1 MLLNFLFGINKS
13 FFLFFIFSIFVIN
26 LVFYY
31 YLKKEKENL
40 DFIKNETL
48 KILNDSFKLNIDF
61 YQSDSSINYFNSIF
75 EIKSKSTDYKSNL
88 KKESERLRETLS
100 TIDSILFAIKG
111 EEIILQN
118 ENFSSISYNAKN
130 NKFQN
135 TIKFNSLINEV
146 KAVLKINENVKKE
159 IYISEN
165 DMFYFLESHKIKS
178 EDSILFNL
186 RNITLSKQFE
196 KIQKRFISDVSHE
209 LKTPLTNIK
218 CFTIAIEDS
227 LKENNNSKLELS
239 SFFKIIYSNVS
250 KIEGLIHDFLEYSK
264 YESSKILNKTSIDV
278 NTFLN
283 DVLNESRYLIESK
296 NPLITTD
303 FRKLKSNNIIINRER
318 IAVILKNIIENA
330 IICNNKQPEIKISF
344 ADSDINDCYSVI
356 ISDNGIGISDSEKEN
371 IFNRFY
377 RVDDAR
383 PINIA
388 GSGLWLVIVSEIMRN
403 YKGEITLESELG
415 IGTTFTFYIPK
426 FNVDLF

>member
-100 TIDSILFAIKG
+100 AIDSILFAIKG

-146 KAVLKINENVKKE
+146 KAILKTNENVKKE

-218 CFTIAIEDS
+218 GFTIAIEDS

-264 YESSKILNKTSIDV
+264 YESSKILNKTSIDI

-296 NPLITTD
+296 NSLITTD
-303 FRKLKSNNIIINRER
+303 FSKLKSNNIIIDRER

-330 IICNNKQPEIKISF
+330 IIYNNKQPEIKISF
-344 ADSDINDCYSVI
+344 ADSDINDCYSVT

-388 GSGLWLVIVSEIMRN
+388 GSGLGLAIVNEIMRN
-403 YKGEITLESELG
+403 YKGEIKLESELG
-415 IGTTFTFYIPK
+415 IGTTFTLYIPK
-426 FNVDLF
+426 

>member
-218 CFTIAIEDS
+218 GFTIAIEDS

-303 FRKLKSNNIIINRER
+303 FSKLKSNNIIIDRER

-330 IICNNKQPEIKISF
+330 IIYNNKQPEIKISF
-344 ADSDINDCYSVI
+344 ADSDINDCYSVT

-388 GSGLWLVIVSEIMRN
+388 GSGLGLAIVNEIMRN
-403 YKGEITLESELG
+403 YKGEIKLESELG
-415 IGTTFTFYIPK
+415 IGTTFTLYIPK
-426 FNVDLF
+426 

>member
-218 CFTIAIEDS
+218 GFTIAIEDS

-283 DVLNESRYLIESK
+283 DVLNESRYLIKSK
-296 NPLITTD
+296 NSLITTD
-303 FRKLKSNNIIINRER
+303 FSKLKSNNIIIDRER

-330 IICNNKQPEIKISF
+330 IIYNNKQPEIKISF

-388 GSGLWLVIVSEIMRN
+388 GSGLGLAIVNEIMRN
-403 YKGEITLESELG
+403 YKGEIKLESELG
-415 IGTTFTFYIPK
+415 IGTTFTLYIPK
-426 FNVDLF
+426 

>member
-218 CFTIAIEDS
+218 GFTIAIEDS

-303 FRKLKSNNIIINRER
+303 FSKLKSNNIIIDRER

-330 IICNNKQPEIKISF
+330 IIYNNKQPEIKISF
-344 ADSDINDCYSVI
+344 ADSDINDCYSI
-356 ISDNGIGISDSEKEN
+356 TISDNGIGISDSEKEN

-388 GSGLWLVIVSEIMRN
+388 GSGLGLAIVNEIMRN
-403 YKGEITLESELG
+403 YKGEIKLESELG
-415 IGTTFTFYIPK
+415 IGTTFTLYIPK
-426 FNVDLF
+426 

>member
-218 CFTIAIEDS
+218 GFTIAIEDS

-296 NPLITTD
+296 NPLITTY
-303 FRKLKSNNIIINRER
+303 FSKLKSNNI
-318 IAVILKNIIENA
+318 L
-330 IICNNKQPEIKISF
+330 
-344 ADSDINDCYSVI
+344 
-356 ISDNGIGISDSEKEN
+356 
-371 IFNRFY
+371 
-377 RVDDAR
+377 
-383 PINIA
+383 
-388 GSGLWLVIVSEIMRN
+388 
-403 YKGEITLESELG
+403 
-415 IGTTFTFYIPK
+415 
-426 FNVDLF
+426 

>member
-1 MLLNFLFGINKS
+1 MIDLI
-13 FFLFFIFSIFVIN
+13 
-26 LVFYY
+26 FYY
-31 YLKKEKENL
+31 YLKKEKEKS
-40 DFIKNETL
+40 DFIKTETL

-146 KAVLKINENVKKE
+146 KAILKTNENVKKE
-159 IYISEN
+159 IYVSEN
-165 DMFYFLESHKIKS
+165 DTFYFLESHKIKS
-178 EDSILFNL
+178 ENSILFNL

-218 CFTIAIEDS
+218 GFTVAIEDS

-283 DVLNESRYLIESK
+283 DVLNESKYLIKSK
-296 NPLITTD
+296 NSLITTD
-303 FRKLKSNNIIINRER
+303 FSKLKSNNIIIDRER

-330 IICNNKQPEIKISF
+330 IIYNNKQPEIKISF
-344 ADSDINDCYSVI
+344 ADSDINDCYSI
-356 ISDNGIGISDSEKEN
+356 TISDNGIGISDSEKEN

-388 GSGLWLVIVSEIMRN
+388 GSGLGLAIVSEIMRN
-403 YKGEITLESELG
+403 YKGEIKLESELG
-415 IGTTFTFYIPK
+415 IGTTFTLYIPK
-426 FNVDLF
+426 

>member
-218 CFTIAIEDS
+218 GFTIAIEDS

-296 NPLITTD
+296 NSLITTD
-303 FRKLKSNNIIINRER
+303 FSKLKSNNIIIDRER

-330 IICNNKQPEIKISF
+330 IIYNNKQPEIKISF

-388 GSGLWLVIVSEIMRN
+388 GSGLGLAIVNEIMRN
-403 YKGEITLESELG
+403 YKGEIKLESELG
-415 IGTTFTFYIPK
+415 IGTTFTLYIPK
-426 FNVDLF
+426 

>member
-218 CFTIAIEDS
+218 GFTIAIEDS

-283 DVLNESRYLIESK
+283 DVLNESKYLIESK

-303 FRKLKSNNIIINRER
+303 FSKLKSNNIIIDRER

-330 IICNNKQPEIKISF
+330 IIYNNKQPEIKISF

-388 GSGLWLVIVSEIMRN
+388 GSGLGLAIVNEIMRN
-403 YKGEITLESELG
+403 YKGEIKLESELG
-415 IGTTFTFYIPK
+415 IGTTFTLYIPK
-426 FNVDLF
+426 

>member
-218 CFTIAIEDS
+218 GFTIAIEDS

-303 FRKLKSNNIIINRER
+303 FSKLKSNNIIIDRER

-330 IICNNKQPEIKISF
+330 IIYNNKQPEIKISF

-388 GSGLWLVIVSEIMRN
+388 GSGLGLAIVNEIMRN

-415 IGTTFTFYIPK
+415 IGTTFTLYIPK
-426 FNVDLF
+426 

>member
-1 MLLNFLFGINKS
+1 
-13 FFLFFIFSIFVIN
+13 
-26 LVFYY
+26 
-31 YLKKEKENL
+31 LKKEKEKS
-40 DFIKNETL
+40 DFIKTETL

-100 TIDSILFAIKG
+100 AIDSILFAIKG

-146 KAVLKINENVKKE
+146 KAILKTNENVKKE

-218 CFTIAIEDS
+218 GFTIAIEDS

-303 FRKLKSNNIIINRER
+303 FSKLKSNNIIIDRER

-330 IICNNKQPEIKISF
+330 IIYNNKQPEIKISF

-388 GSGLWLVIVSEIMRN
+388 GSGLGLAIVNEIMRN
-403 YKGEITLESELG
+403 YKGEIKLESELG
-415 IGTTFTFYIPK
+415 IGTTFTLYIPK
-426 FNVDLF
+426 

>member
-146 KAVLKINENVKKE
+146 KAILKTNENVKKE
-159 IYISEN
+159 IYVSEN
-165 DMFYFLESHKIKS
+165 DTFYFLESHKIKS
-178 EDSILFNL
+178 ENSILFNL

-218 CFTIAIEDS
+218 GFTIAIEDS

-303 FRKLKSNNIIINRER
+303 FSKLKSNNIIIDRER

-330 IICNNKQPEIKISF
+330 IIYNNKQPEIKISF

-388 GSGLWLVIVSEIMRN
+388 GSGLGLAIVSEIMRN

-415 IGTTFTFYIPK
+415 IGTTFTLYIPK
-426 FNVDLF
+426 

>member
-118 ENFSSISYNAKN
+118 ENFSFISYNAKN

-218 CFTIAIEDS
+218 GFTIAIEDS

-264 YESSKILNKTSIDV
+264 YESSKILNKTSIDI

-303 FRKLKSNNIIINRER
+303 FSKLKSNNIIIDRER

-330 IICNNKQPEIKISF
+330 IIYNNKQPEIKISF

-388 GSGLWLVIVSEIMRN
+388 GSGLGLAIVNEIMRN
-403 YKGEITLESELG
+403 YKGEIKLESELG
-415 IGTTFTFYIPK
+415 IGTTFTLYIPK
-426 FNVDLF
+426 

>member
-218 CFTIAIEDS
+218 GFTIAIEDS
-227 LKENNNSKLELS
+227 LKEDNSSELELS
-239 SFFKIIYSNVS
+239 SFFKVIYSNVS
-250 KIEGLIHDFLEYSK
+250 KIEALIHDFLEYSK

-303 FRKLKSNNIIINRER
+303 FSKLKSNNIIIDRER

-330 IICNNKQPEIKISF
+330 IIYNNKQPEIKISF

-388 GSGLWLVIVSEIMRN
+388 GSGLGLAIVNEIMRN
-403 YKGEITLESELG
+403 YKGEIKLESELG
-415 IGTTFTFYIPK
+415 IGTTFTLYIPK
-426 FNVDLF
+426 

>member
-218 CFTIAIEDS
+218 GFTIAIEDS

-303 FRKLKSNNIIINRER
+303 FSKLKSNNIIIDRER

-330 IICNNKQPEIKISF
+330 IIYNNKQPEIKISF

-356 ISDNGIGISDSEKEN
+356 ISDKGIGISDSEKEN

-388 GSGLWLVIVSEIMRN
+388 GSGLGLAIVNEIMRN
-403 YKGEITLESELG
+403 YKGEIKLESELG
-415 IGTTFTFYIPK
+415 IGTTFTLYIPK
-426 FNVDLF
+426 

>member
-218 CFTIAIEDS
+218 GFTIAIEDS

-303 FRKLKSNNIIINRER
+303 FSKLKSNNIIIDRER

-330 IICNNKQPEIKISF
+330 IIYNNKQPEIKISF

-388 GSGLWLVIVSEIMRN
+388 GSGLGLAIVNEIMRN
-403 YKGEITLESELG
+403 YKGEIKLESELG
-415 IGTTFTFYIPK
+415 IGTTFTLYIPK
-426 FNVDLF
+426 

>member
-218 CFTIAIEDS
+218 GFTIAIEDS

-250 KIEGLIHDFLEYSK
+250 KIEVLIHDFLEYSK

-296 NPLITTD
+296 NSLITTD
-303 FRKLKSNNIIINRER
+303 FSKLKSNNIIIDRER

-330 IICNNKQPEIKISF
+330 IIYNNKQPEIKISF

-388 GSGLWLVIVSEIMRN
+388 GSGLGLAIVNEIMRN
-403 YKGEITLESELG
+403 YKGEIKLESELG
-415 IGTTFTFYIPK
+415 IGTTFTLYIPK
-426 FNVDLF
+426 

>member
-218 CFTIAIEDS
+218 GFTIAIEDS

-283 DVLNESRYLIESK
+283 DVLNESRYLIKSK
-296 NPLITTD
+296 NSLITTD
-303 FRKLKSNNIIINRER
+303 FSKLKSNNIIIDRER

-330 IICNNKQPEIKISF
+330 IIYNNKQPEIKISF
-344 ADSDINDCYSVI
+344 ADSDINDCYLII

-388 GSGLWLVIVSEIMRN
+388 GSGLGLAIVNEIMRN
-403 YKGEITLESELG
+403 YKGEIKLESELG
-415 IGTTFTFYIPK
+415 IGTTFTLYIPK
-426 FNVDLF
+426 

>member
-218 CFTIAIEDS
+218 GFTIAIEDS

-250 KIEGLIHDFLEYSK
+250 KIEVLIHDFLEYSK

-296 NPLITTD
+296 NSLITTD
-303 FRKLKSNNIIINRER
+303 FSKLKSNNIIIDRER

-330 IICNNKQPEIKISF
+330 IIYNNKQPEIKISF
-344 ADSDINDCYSVI
+344 ADSDINDCYSVT

-388 GSGLWLVIVSEIMRN
+388 GSGLGLAIVNEIMRN
-403 YKGEITLESELG
+403 YKGEIKLESELG
-415 IGTTFTFYIPK
+415 IGTTFTLYIPK
-426 FNVDLF
+426 

>member
-118 ENFSSISYNAKN
+118 ENFSFISYNAKN

-218 CFTIAIEDS
+218 GFTIAIEDS

-264 YESSKILNKTSIDV
+264 YESSKILNKTSIDI

-296 NPLITTD
+296 NSLITTD
-303 FRKLKSNNIIINRER
+303 FSKLKSNNIIIDRER

-330 IICNNKQPEIKISF
+330 IIYNNKQPEIKISF
-344 ADSDINDCYSVI
+344 ADSDINDCYSVT

-388 GSGLWLVIVSEIMRN
+388 GSGLGLAIVNEIMRN
-403 YKGEITLESELG
+403 YKGEIKLESELG
-415 IGTTFTFYIPK
+415 IGTTFTLYIPK
-426 FNVDLF
+426 

>member
-218 CFTIAIEDS
+218 GFTIAIEDS

-303 FRKLKSNNIIINRER
+303 FSKLKSNNIIIDREKV
-318 IAVILKNIIENA
+318 AVILKNIIENA
-330 IICNNKQPEIKISF
+330 IIYNNKQPEIKISF

-388 GSGLWLVIVSEIMRN
+388 GSGLGLAIVNEIMRN
-403 YKGEITLESELG
+403 YKGEIKLESELG
-415 IGTTFTFYIPK
+415 IGTTFTLYIPK
-426 FNVDLF
+426 

>member
-218 CFTIAIEDS
+218 GFTIAIEDS

-250 KIEGLIHDFLEYSK
+250 KIEALIHDFLEYSK

-283 DVLNESRYLIESK
+283 DVLNESRYLIKSK
-296 NPLITTD
+296 NSLITTD
-303 FRKLKSNNIIINRER
+303 FSKLKSNNIIIDRER

-330 IICNNKQPEIKISF
+330 IIYNNKQPEIKISF

-388 GSGLWLVIVSEIMRN
+388 GSGLGLAIVNEIMRN
-403 YKGEITLESELG
+403 YKGEIKLESELG
-415 IGTTFTFYIPK
+415 IGTTFTLYIPK
-426 FNVDLF
+426 

>member
-218 CFTIAIEDS
+218 GFTIAIEDS

-250 KIEGLIHDFLEYSK
+250 KIEVLIHDFLEYSK

-303 FRKLKSNNIIINRER
+303 FSKLKSNNIIIDRER

-330 IICNNKQPEIKISF
+330 IIYNNKQPEIKISF

-388 GSGLWLVIVSEIMRN
+388 GSGLGLAIVNEIMRN
-403 YKGEITLESELG
+403 YKGEIKLESELG
-415 IGTTFTFYIPK
+415 IGTTFTLYIPK
-426 FNVDLF
+426 

>member
-1 MLLNFLFGINKS
+1 VLLNFLFGINKS

-218 CFTIAIEDS
+218 GFTIAIEDS

-303 FRKLKSNNIIINRER
+303 FSKLKSNNIIIDRER

-330 IICNNKQPEIKISF
+330 IIYNNKQPEIKISF

-388 GSGLWLVIVSEIMRN
+388 GSGLGLAIVNEIMRN
-403 YKGEITLESELG
+403 YKGEIKLESELG
-415 IGTTFTFYIPK
+415 IGTTFTLYIPK
-426 FNVDLF
+426 

>member
-218 CFTIAIEDS
+218 GFTIAIEDS

-250 KIEGLIHDFLEYSK
+250 KIEVLIHDFLEYSK

-283 DVLNESRYLIESK
+283 DVLNESKYLIKSK
-296 NPLITTD
+296 NSLITTD
-303 FRKLKSNNIIINRER
+303 FSKLKSNNIIIDRER

-330 IICNNKQPEIKISF
+330 IIYNNKQPEIKISF

-388 GSGLWLVIVSEIMRN
+388 GSGLGLAIVNEIMRN
-403 YKGEITLESELG
+403 YKGEIKLESELG
-415 IGTTFTFYIPK
+415 IGTTFTLYIPK
-426 FNVDLF
+426 

>member
-40 DFIKNETL
+40 DFIKNETV

-218 CFTIAIEDS
+218 GFTIAIEDS

-303 FRKLKSNNIIINRER
+303 FSKLKSNNIIIDRER

-330 IICNNKQPEIKISF
+330 IIYNNKQPEIKISF

-377 RVDDAR
+377 RVDDTR

-388 GSGLWLVIVSEIMRN
+388 GSGLGLAIVNEIMRN
-403 YKGEITLESELG
+403 YKGEIKLESELG
-415 IGTTFTFYIPK
+415 IGTTFTLYIPK
-426 FNVDLF
+426 

>member
-218 CFTIAIEDS
+218 GFTVAIEDS
-227 LKENNNSKLELS
+227 LKEDSNSELELS

-250 KIEGLIHDFLEYSK
+250 KIEALIHDFLEYSK

-303 FRKLKSNNIIINRER
+303 FSKLKSNNIIIDRER

-330 IICNNKQPEIKISF
+330 IIYNNKQPEIKISF

-388 GSGLWLVIVSEIMRN
+388 GSGLGLAIVNEIMRN
-403 YKGEITLESELG
+403 YKGEIKLESELG
-415 IGTTFTFYIPK
+415 IGTTFTLYIPK
-426 FNVDLF
+426 